1 MTSVLPE
8 LTRHA
13 QERILIMDGAMGTM
27 LQGYRL
33 SEKDYAGTPF
43 RDHAVSLQGCH
54 DILCLTQPH
63 IIREVHDAY
72 LAAGSD
78 LISTNTFIATAIAL
92 ADFGMSHRAYEVNR
106 AAARIAR
113 AATDAQTAR
122 TPDRPRWV
130 LGSMGPTNVTASI
143 SPDVDDPGYR
153 NTSFAALAQ
162 AYHEQ
167 ARGLLDGG
175 AHILLIETVFDS
187 LNAKAAAY
195 AVLRLFA
202 ERGAAVPVLVSISVV
217 DASGRNLSGQTPEA
231 FWYSMQHVQPFAMG
245 VNCSLGTRDM
255 LPHLAQLARIADTR
269 TLCYPNAGLP
279 TAFGDYSETPDDMA
293 TSLEEAA
300 AQGHLNL
307 VGTCCGSTPEH
318 IRAVAE
324 IMAAYPPRQVPTV
337 PPVTML
343 AGMEPCAV
351 TAAANF
357 VNIGERT
364 NVTGSARF
372 RKLILQEN
380 YEKAVSIA
388 LQQVHN
394 GAQMIDINFDDGML
408 DGVACM
414 SRFLRL
420 IAGEPD
426 IARVPI
432 VLDSSRWEILEAGL
446 QHVQGKALVNSLSL
460 KAGEEEFLAQARL
473 CQRYGAAV
481 VVMAFDEEGQAD
493 TVARKVAIC
502 TRAYQLLTG
511 IGFRPEDIIFDP
523 NILTVA
529 TGMEEHND
537 YAVAFIEATR
547 QIKATLPHC
556 KVSGGVSNIS
566 FSFRGN
572 NMVREAMH
580 SAFLYHAMQAGL
592 DMGIVN
598 AGQLTVYADIPSDLL
613 TRIEDVL
620 LNRREDAT
628 ERLIAIAE
636 TLRGRKGPRRAA
648 PDLSWR
654 TASVAVRIAHALVHG
669 IDQYIEE
676 DAAAALTEF
685 GDPVHVIEGPLMD
698 GMNQVGDLFGSGQ
711 MFLPQVVKSARVMK
725 KAVAWLTPYIEARK
739 QAAGDR
745 DTAPRIVM
753 ATVKGDV
760 HDIGKNIVGVVLGC
774 NGYEI
779 RDLGVM
785 TPSDRILATAREQ
798 QAAVIGLSGLI
809 TPSLDEMVH
818 VASELE
824 RQAFTQPL
832 LIGGAT
838 TSRMHTA
845 IRIDPVYSG
854 PVIYV
859 PDASRSVGVMEKL
872 RHDRTR
878 EAYTREIK
886 AEYARLRESYAD
898 RTRTRAMLSLAEAR
912 SRRFPFVP
920 AQAALH
926 RPHCPG
932 RHAIR
937 DVSLTALRAF
947 IDWSPF
953 FHAWEMKGLYPRILN
968 DPHKGPEARRLW
980 ADGNAL
986 LDRIIAEQSLQVRA
1000 VWGLYPA
1007 QSEDETIYVRRDPA
1021 DAETEVAFPMLRQ
1034 QEDKGQTRSQL
1045 CLADFIAPRESGLQD
1060 YLGCFVVTAGLGVPE
1075 LVQNLEAQQDDYNA
1089 IMVKVLADRLAE
1101 ACAEWLHLQVRTR
1114 YWGYA
1119 AQENLDAQALIAES
1133 YRGIRPA
1140 PGYPACPEHSTKR
1153 TLFDLLEAERLADVS
1168 LTETF
1173 AMWPAASV
1181 SGFYFAHPEA
1191 RYFTVGRVARDQVQA
1206 YAARQ
1211 GVSVSQV
1218 ERWLSTQ
1225 LAYQPA
1231 A

>member
-1 MTSVLPE
+1 MNTVWTE
-8 LTRHA
+8 LTHHA

-33 SEKDYAGTPF
+33 SATDYAGTQFTEHPI
-43 RDHAVSLQGCH
+43 SLQGCH

-63 IIREVHDAY
+63 IIREIHDIY

-78 LISTNTFIATAIAL
+78 LISTNTFISTSIAL
-92 ADFGMSHRAYEVNR
+92 ADFGVSHRAYDVNR
-106 AAARIAR
+106 AAAEIAR
-113 AATDAQTAR
+113 AATDAQTMR

-130 LGSMGPTNVTASI
+130 MGAMGPTNVTASI

-153 NTSFAALAQ
+153 NTSFTALAE
-162 AYHEQ
+162 AYQEQ

-175 AHILLIETVFDS
+175 AHVLLIETVFDS

-195 AVLRLFA
+195 AVQQLFV
-202 ERGAAVPVLVSISVV
+202 ERGTTVPVLMSISVV

-231 FWYSMQHVQPFAMG
+231 FWYSVQHVKPFAMG
-245 VNCSLGTRDM
+245 VNCSLGTQDM
-255 LPHLAQLARIADTR
+255 LPYLAQLARIVDTR

-279 TAFGDYSETPDDMA
+279 TALGDYSETPDDMA
-293 TSLEEAA
+293 RPLGEAA
-300 AQGHLNL
+300 QQGHLNL
-307 VGTCCGSTPEH
+307 VGTCCGSNPEH
-318 IRAVAE
+318 IQAVAE
-324 IMAAYPPRQVPTV
+324 AVAAFPPRQIPTV
-337 PPVTML
+337 PSVMVL
-343 AGMEPCAV
+343 AGMEPYAV
-351 TAAANF
+351 TADTNF

-372 RKLILQEN
+372 RRLILQEE
-380 YEKAVSIA
+380 YEKAVAIA
-388 LQQVHN
+388 LQQIQN
-394 GAQMIDINFDDGML
+394 GAQLIDINFDDGML

-414 SRFLRL
+414 TRFLRL
-420 IAGEPD
+420 IAGEPE
-426 IARVPI
+426 IARVPV

-446 QHVQGKALVNSLSL
+446 QNVQGKALVNSISL
-460 KAGEEEFLAQARL
+460 KNGEEEFLAQAQL
-473 CQRYGAAV
+473 CRHYGAAV

-493 TVARKVAIC
+493 TIERKVAIC
-502 TRAYQLLTG
+502 TRAYHLLTDN
-511 IGFRPEDIIFDP
+511 GFQPEDIVFDP

-537 YAVAFIEATR
+537 YALAFIEATR
-547 QIKATLPHC
+547 QIKATLPGC

-572 NMVREAMH
+572 NIVREAMH

-620 LNRREDAT
+620 LNRRPDAT

-636 TLRGRKGPRRAA
+636 TLRGRKGQRRSVTDQA
-648 PDLSWR
+648 WR
-654 TASVAVRIAHALVHG
+654 TAPVSARMQHALVHG
-669 IDQYIEE
+669 IDRYIEE
-676 DAAAALTEF
+676 DAAAALEELT
-685 GDPVHVIEGPLMD
+685 DPVHVIEGPLMD
-698 GMNQVGDLFGSGQ
+698 GMNEVGDLFGSGQ

-725 KAVAWLTPYIEARK
+725 KAVAWLTPYIEAQRE
-739 QAAGDR
+739 AAGDQ
-745 DTAPRIVM
+745 DAAPRIVM

-774 NGYEI
+774 NGYQVI
-779 RDLGVM
+779 DLGVM
-785 TPSDRILATAREQ
+785 TPSDRILSAACEY

-824 RQAFTQPL
+824 RQDFTLPL

-838 TSRMHTA
+838 TSRLHTA
-845 IRIDPVYSG
+845 IRIDPAYSG

-872 RHDRTR
+872 LNPRTR
-878 EAYTREIK
+878 DTYVREIK
-886 AEYARLRESYAD
+886 QEYAQLRESYTD
-898 RTRTRAMLSLAEAR
+898 RTRKRAMLDLTDAQE
-912 SRRFPFVP
+912 RRFPFVP
-920 AQAALH
+920 DKADIHMPCCL
-926 RPHCPG
+926 G
-932 RHAIR
+932 RHVIQ
-937 DVSLTALRAF
+937 DVSLTVLRDF

-968 DPHKGPEARRLW
+968 DPHKGTEARRLW
-980 ADGNAL
+980 TDGNTL
-986 LDRIIAEQSLQVRA
+986 LDRIIAEGSLQARA
-1000 VWGLYPA
+1000 VLGLFPA
-1007 QSEDETIYVRRDPA
+1007 QSENESIYLHPDTDHPEV
-1021 DAETEVAFPMLRQ
+1021 EVAFHMLRQ
-1034 QEDKGQTRSQL
+1034 QEDKGSGRYQL
-1045 CLADFIAPRESGLQD
+1045 CLSDFIAPRGSGVQD

-1075 LVQNLEAQQDDYNA
+1075 LVHQLEAQQDDYNA

-1101 ACAEWLHLQVRTR
+1101 ACAEWLHHQVRTR

-1119 AQENLDAQALIAES
+1119 EGEDLDNDALITEA

-1140 PGYPACPEHSTKR
+1140 PGYPACPEHSEKQ
-1153 TLFDLLEAERLADVS
+1153 TLFALLDAEECIDVH
-1168 LTETF
+1168 LTESF

-1191 RYFTVGRVARDQVQA
+1191 RYFTVGRMARDQIRA
-1206 YAARQ
+1206 YAACKD
-1211 GVSVSQV
+1211 VAVSQA
-1218 ERWLSTQ
+1218 EQWLGVQ
-1225 LAYQPA
+1225 LAYQP
-1231 A
+1231 